1 VQGYPGSQVDLWDV
15 SSVAGHLLPAG
26 SVFAFLAEHRY
37 ALFPAEM
44 FADLFPSSRGRPS
57 IAPEVVASVLVL
69 QALCGLSDRAA
80 AEAVTFDLRWKA
92 ACGFAVD
99 GAAFHPTVLTLWRRR
114 LAVSARPN
122 RVFDVVKAV
131 IAETGVLKGR
141 TRRAVDSTVLND
153 AVATQDTVTQLVG
166 GDSPGRR
173 HGPGRRA
180 GGRRVWDRV

>member
-1 VQGYPGSQVDLWDV
+1 MWDV